1 MTIQST
7 SAPLFGPSLSDRF
20 GHLIDSVAVG
30 ATILG
35 VVQKLG
41 FGIKSF
47 LAGLTR
53 IASGAVFISHG
64 LGISLLRHP
73 MRLFSDKNRPV
84 HMGPYPTERLS
95 RRAKVDLSD
104 VPPAPQ
110 LSFDRPEDPL
120 SILNAMREHQAMLD
134 AIRDGF
140 VNRAVAEAPTDPQI
154 RAHHLKAFG
163 YFADAAD
170 VGICAVP
177 GTAVLKAPFA
187 NPDIDRLAHDL
198 KTRQTKTLASGI
210 DMIMAD
216 LKESMEAPAATIDGH
231 THALVLLYENPRAP
245 EIDEAGTVWIKDA
258 QAHRAGLLAAETA
271 IVLANYL
278 RVLGYPARGHTVAS
292 ADVDLNQLAVAAGL
306 ATIENGALT
315 HPYIGTRFGFAAV
328 TTTFELAPDQPL
340 APRGD
345 QPKSAFGAVWRIGSA
360 ARKNATNAVPYAK
373 RRFVDGAHPFET
385 LKRVDTPTTYID
397 EPNVPRVPKRADLF
411 ARGQFGDMGKKMQ
424 DAAKGGHYVRKAAP
438 SMAQRRALGAFVL
451 LQDGEP
457 AAQKVPLSPD
467 EAAALIKATSY
478 WLGADAVGLSRC
490 PDWAWYSHDAR
501 GAPIDPPHDQA
512 INMIIDQG
520 YETMEGSSGDDWIA
534 VAQSMRAYLRF
545 SLLGGVIAKQ
555 IRNLGYSAKAHTVM
569 DGEVLQPP
577 LLLLSGL
584 GEVSRIGEV
593 ILNPFLGPRLK
604 SGTITTD
611 LPLAHDKPID
621 FGLQTF
627 CKSCNKCAR
636 ECPSGAITA
645 GPKLMFNGYEIW
657 KSDSQK
663 CATYR
668 VTTEGGA
675 MCGRCMKTCPWNLE
689 GLFKET
695 PFRWAAMNIP
705 QLAPALA
712 KLDDV
717 ADNGTLNPVKKWWWD
732 LEIAED
738 GGYRPTEKPV
748 NARALQKDL
757 ALKYEDQTLAVYP
770 APLAPHPYPYP
781 FPMDREAGIE
791 AYQAMVTADEYKA
804 RLKRGDN
811 SVLHVYTAEGDSP
824 VIQVEITKAEATAEG
839 VMKYEFQ
846 PVAGGDLPEWQAG
859 AHLDIVIAPE
869 FLRQYSMS
877 GNPKN
882 RSLYQI
888 AVLKEEDGRGGSKLM
903 HRIFN
908 EGRRLF
914 ISKPINHFP
923 LDPTAQKT
931 ILMGGGIGVTP
942 LIAMAHEL
950 HAAGRDFVLHYSGRS
965 RCKMGLLDDIAEFPW
980 ADKVQLHIS
989 DEGTR
994 INLSAALAYTP
1005 GAHVY
1010 TCGADR
1016 YMQAVLE
1023 AATAAGFPE
1032 DAQHLE
1038 YFSVPEQPDYVN
1050 HPFTLHLAKSGQDLY
1065 VPADKS
1071 ATDVLIE
1078 HGIPVD
1084 VKCSDGICGVCKCN
1098 LLQGEVEH
1106 RDFVLSKAQREGAII
1121 LCQSRA
1127 ATKDAIITI
1136 DL

>member
-1 MTIQST
+1 
-7 SAPLFGPSLSDRF
+7 
-20 GHLIDSVAVG
+20 
-30 ATILG
+30 
-35 VVQKLG
+35 
-41 FGIKSF
+41 
-47 LAGLTR
+47 
-53 IASGAVFISHG
+53 
-64 LGISLLRHP
+64 
-73 MRLFSDKNRPV
+73 MRLFSDKDRPV
-84 HMGPYPTERLS
+84 HMGPYPTERLT
-95 RRAKVDLSD
+95 RCHQADLAG
-104 VPPAPQ
+104 VPVTQQ
-110 LSFDRPEDPL
+110 LSFNRPEEPH

-134 AIRDGF
+134 AIRDGL
-140 VNRAVAEAPTDPQI
+140 VNKAMAKAPTAPLERSNHI
-154 RAHHLKAFG
+154 KAFG

-170 VGICAVP
+170 VGVCKLPAS
-177 GTAVLKAPFA
+177 AVLKTPFA
-187 NPDIDRLAHDL
+187 NPDINRLAKDL
-198 KTRQTKTLASGI
+198 RTRQTKTLASGI

-216 LKESMEAPAATIDGH
+216 LKESMEAPPTTITGH
-231 THALVLLYENPRAP
+231 THAVVLLYENPRDIAL
-245 EIDEAGTVWIKDA
+245 DEPGTGWIKDA
-258 QAHRAGLLAAETA
+258 AAHRAGLLAAETA

-278 RVLGYPARGHTVAS
+278 RVLGHPARGHTVS
-292 ADVDLNQLAVAAGL
+292 SSDVDLNKLAVAAGL
-306 ATIENGALT
+306 ATVEDGQLA
-315 HPYIGTRFGFAAV
+315 HPYIGTRFGLAAV
-328 TTTFELAPDQPL
+328 TTTFEMAADAPL
-340 APRGD
+340 APHAA
-345 QPKSAFGAVWRIGSA
+345 QPKSAFGAAWRIGSA

-385 LKRVDTPTTYID
+385 LKRVETPTTYID
-397 EPNVPRVPKRADLF
+397 EPNVARVPKRADMF
-411 ARGQFGDMGKKMQ
+411 ARAQFGDMGKKMQ

-457 AAQKVPLSPD
+457 APQKATLTPA

-501 GAPIDPPHDQA
+501 GEPITPPHDQS

-545 SLLGGVIAKQ
+545 SLLGGVIARQ

-604 SGTITTD
+604 SGTVTTD
-611 LPLAHDKPID
+611 LPLAHDKPIN

-627 CKSCNKCAR
+627 CESCNKCAR

-689 GLFKET
+689 GLFKEK

-705 QLAPALA
+705 KLAPALA
-712 KLDDV
+712 KLDDAV
-717 ADNGTLNPVKKWWWD
+717 DNGTLNPVKKWWWD

-757 ALKYEDQTLAVYP
+757 NLKYEDQTLAVYP

-781 FPMDREAGIE
+781 FNMDREAGIE
-791 AYQAMVTADEYKA
+791 AYQAMLTAKEYKA
-804 RLKRGDN
+804 RLARGDAG
-811 SVLHVYTAEGDSP
+811 VLHAYTADGESP
-824 VIQVEITKAEATAEG
+824 VIQVEITKAEATAED

-846 PVAGGDLPEWQAG
+846 PVAGGDLPPWQAG
-859 AHLDIVIAPE
+859 AHLDIVVAPE

-877 GNPKN
+877 GDPSD
-882 RSLYQI
+882 RSSYQI

-903 HRIFN
+903 HRIFTQ
-908 EGRRLF
+908 GRRLF

-923 LDPTAQKT
+923 LNPTARKT

-942 LIAMAHEL
+942 LVAMAHEL
-950 HAAGRDFVLHYSGRS
+950 HAQGRDFVLHYSGRS
-965 RCKMGLLDDIAEFPW
+965 RRKMGLLKDIASFPW
-980 ADKVQLHIS
+980 ADKVHLHVT

-994 INLSAALAYTP
+994 IDLHAALSYSD

-1032 DAQHLE
+1032 NARHLE
-1038 YFSVPEQPDYVN
+1038 YFTVPEQPDYIN
-1050 HPFTLHLAKSGQDLY
+1050 QPFTLRLAKSGQSLH

-1071 ATDVLIE
+1071 ATDVLQAN
-1078 HGIPVD
+1078 GIPVD
-1084 VKCSDGICGVCKCN
+1084 VKCADGICGVCKCG
-1098 LLQGEVEH
+1098 LTSGAVEH
-1106 RDFVLSKAQREGAII
+1106 RDFVLSKAQRADTII

-1127 ATKDAIITI
+1127 AEKDGVVEV